1 MTCNNLKKYDIRAD
15 IEKEILKVTNG
26 CSPVILQGFR
36 QSIFSF
42 DFKQNKTGFLKSRF
56 EIYGPCIVPLCN

>member
-1 MTCNNLKKYDIRAD
+1 MTCNNFKKKYDIRAD

-36 QSIFSF
+36 QSISF
-42 DFKQNKTGFLKSRF
+42 QNKTVFLKSGF
-56 EIYGPCIVPLCN
+56 KIYDLVLFHQCN